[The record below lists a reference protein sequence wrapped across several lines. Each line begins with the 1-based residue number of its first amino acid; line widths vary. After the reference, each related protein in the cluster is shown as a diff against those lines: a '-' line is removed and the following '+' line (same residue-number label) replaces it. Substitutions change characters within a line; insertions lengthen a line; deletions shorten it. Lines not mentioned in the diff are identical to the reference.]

1 MHFKCCPYREKQ
13 EEMVP
18 RMTHQSSFA
27 REGVVG
33 RRSSRQDYLFDLAPQ
48 NGCKAAGPYE

>member
-1 MHFKCCPYREKQ
+1 MKQ
-13 EEMVP
+13 EERVA

-33 RRSSRQDYLFDLAPQ
+33 RRSSGHDYLFDLAPQ
-48 NGCKAAGPYE
+48 NGCKAADPYG